1 MDFIKLP
8 EDIII
13 YKILP
18 FVQQDALCLTNKKN
32 WLDVYKKKRFRTIS
46 NERSYYRFLM
56 RNNLYFVFDIYFSN

>member
-18 FVQQDALCLTNKKN
+18 FVQQDALCLTNKKK
-32 WLDVYKKKRFRTIS
+32 WLDV
-46 NERSYYRFLM
+46 
-56 RNNLYFVFDIYFSN
+56 